1 MNFWKIYT
9 FENVNFSRTR
19 KNENLE
25 IIQEYIQYVGQLEY
39 NYKKNLKRIRKITLF
54 LEIQIRL

>member
-1 MNFWKIYT
+1 MLKIREVRKYFNSRKNVNFWKIYT

-39 NYKKNLKRIRKITLF
+39 NYKKI
-54 LEIQIRL
+54 